1 MASIRKIMIKYNYN
15 WAVYMLA
22 LTLISCS
29 APTKNVSDA
38 TVDMIVNLQCRAI
51 NLKNQRFDLSKTLR
65 EEEAKANLDTIVIAE
80 IKRKADTLKTQSL
93 DLADILKSK
102 LDSVFVVLKE
112 NLVEKENFN
121 RQLEEKVTS
130 SSCTNK

>member
-1 MASIRKIMIKYNYN
+1 
-15 WAVYMLA
+15 MLA